1 MNPRRSH
8 KQIEARAQ
16 AESRRV
22 CVKSVEVRY
31 PDISLSDYYTIAEYR
46 RRKHEFDADAQ
57 IRVNGIEVR

>member
-16 AESRRV
+16 VVPKV

-31 PDISLSDYYTIAEYR
+31 PDISLSDYYTIAEYS